1 MAGGFFNKM
10 YYGNPNKPDLKKED
24 VKTGRFKTFFTVLQI
39 RFWQLIQLNLLYSV
53 FWIPAFVLLQG
64 QLLIMQETKEPISLL
79 FYLLMIPCLMLIGP
93 ATASVSYI
101 LRNWARDEHSWV
113 WSDFKDAWKE
123 NWKQGMFMGLIDGI
137 ALLLFGVNFV
147 FYGQMAGKNLLYA
160 FLYYFMIMIAILFT
174 MMNMF
179 VFPMMVTYRLK
190 LKQIIKNSF
199 ILTMVKL
206 PFAFLI
212 FLLSAAIFIVTL
224 AYLLSIPFFVAGL
237 TFPGLIIVSYVN
249 WVFDKYINPKVPDQ
263 EDTENDHAEITDTE
277 NGHAEIA
284 DADDTGRDHAEIEN
298 ADKGHAEVENTGKN
312 PPEDSSPERSNA
324 DSDHASREDGS
335 SPVDS
340 VPTEGEHA

>member
-1 MAGGFFNKM
+1 MAGGFFNKL

-53 FWIPAFVLLQG
+53 FWIPAFMLLQG
-64 QLLIMQETKEPISLL
+64 QLLIMQKTREPFSVL
-79 FYLLMIPCLMLIGP
+79 FYLMMIPCMMLIGP
-93 ATASVSYI
+93 ATVSVSYI

-113 WSDFKDAWKE
+113 WSDFKDAWKG
-123 NWKQGMFMGLIDGI
+123 NWKQGLFMGLIDGI

-224 AYLLSIPFFVAGL
+224 AYLLSIPFFVVGL
-237 TFPGLIIVSYVN
+237 TFPGLIIASYVN
-249 WVFDKYINPKVPDQ
+249 WIFDKYINPKVTDQ
-263 EDTENDHAEITDTE
+263 KDPEND
-277 NGHAEIA
+277 NAEIA
-284 DADDTGRDHAEIEN
+284 DAGNGNAGGTGRDHAEIE
-298 ADKGHAEVENTGKN
+298 KGDEGSAEVGNMGKE
-312 PPEDSSPERSNA
+312 PPEDGSPES
-324 DSDHASREDGS
+324 
-335 SPVDS
+335 
-340 VPTEGEHA
+340 

>member
-1 MAGGFFNKM
+1 MAGGFFNKL

-53 FWIPAFVLLQG
+53 FWIPAFMLLQG
-64 QLLIMQETKEPISLL
+64 QLLIMQKTREPFSVL
-79 FYLLMIPCLMLIGP
+79 FYLMMIPCMMLIGP
-93 ATASVSYI
+93 ATVSVSYI

-123 NWKQGMFMGLIDGI
+123 NWKQGLLMGLIDGI

-147 FYGQMAGKNLLYA
+147 FYGQMAGKSLFYA

-179 VFPMMVTYRLK
+179 VFPMMATYRLK

-212 FLLSAAIFIVTL
+212 FLLSAAIFIATL
-224 AYLLSIPFFVAGL
+224 AYLVSIPFFVVGL
-237 TFPGLIIVSYVN
+237 TFPGLIIASYVN
-249 WVFDKYINPKVPDQ
+249 WIFDKYINPKVRDQ
-263 EDTENDHAEITDTE
+263 EDPGNDNA
-277 NGHAEIA
+277 AIA
-284 DADDTGRDHAEIEN
+284 DADHGNTDKPERDHAEIEN
-298 ADKGHAEVENTGKN
+298 KDQGSAEVGNTGKE
-312 PPEDSSPERSNA
+312 PQEGDRLESDNA
-324 DSDHASREDGS
+324 DHDHAVPGDGS
-335 SPVDS
+335 HPVNS
-340 VPTEGEHA
+340 VPT